1 MLPMLR
7 RAETM
12 VIEPEERVSEHPM
25 LINGELVQSSSGL
38 SDPVI
43 NPATGAPTPPAAPSR
58 LRKTSW
64 RRRARGR
71 REWEDS

>member
-1 MLPMLR
+1 MLLMLR

-43 NPATGAPTPPAAPSR
+43 NPATGAPAASSGPARPAGGAE
-58 LRKTSW
+58 LF
-64 RRRARGR
+64 GR
-71 REWEDS
+71 RECEDRLDG

>member
-1 MLPMLR
+1 MLLMLR

-43 NPATGAPTPPAAPSR
+43 NPATGAPALLLPPREHTLPSAV
-58 LRKTSW
+58 KPG
-64 RRRARGR
+64 A
-71 REWEDS
+71 